1 MNVSV
6 GLTGNIAS
14 GKSMIASVLL
24 EHGAA
29 VLDAD
34 LVGKRV
40 LAEDIDGAL
49 QRVRSAFGD
58 SVFDGNELNR
68 RRLGNMVFG
77 DRVLLA
83 KLNSITI
90 PVMTRLINSEMRLLR
105 RGHRVI
111 VLDAAIL
118 IEAGWQKMVDEIW
131 VVRAS
136 KEDQLQR
143 LMTRDRLSF
152 GEATNRIE
160 AQMSLEEKLR
170 YADVVIDNTLDMEQ
184 TRAQVEQLWRQR
196 LQNR

>member
-1 MNVSV
+1 
-6 GLTGNIAS
+6 
-14 GKSMIASVLL
+14 MIASVLL

-68 RRLGNMVFG
+68 RRLGNLVFG

-83 KLNSITI
+83 TLNSITI
-90 PVMTRLINSEMRLLR
+90 PVMTRLINSEMSLLR
-105 RGHRVI
+105 RGHRVV

-118 IEAGWQKMVDEIW
+118 IEAEWQKMVDEIW

-152 GEATNRIE
+152 SEAINRIE
-160 AQMSLEEKLR
+160 AQMPLEEKLR
-170 YADVVIDNTLDMEQ
+170 YADVVIDNTLDMKQ
-184 TRAQVEQLWRQR
+184 TRTQVEQLWRQR

>member
-1 MNVSV
+1 
-6 GLTGNIAS
+6 
-14 GKSMIASVLL
+14 MIASVLL

-68 RRLGNMVFG
+68 RRLGNLVFG

-83 KLNSITI
+83 TLNSITI
-90 PVMTRLINSEMRLLR
+90 PVMTRLINSEMSLLR
-105 RGHRVI
+105 RGHRVV

-118 IEAGWQKMVDEIW
+118 IEAEWQKMVDEIW

-160 AQMSLEEKLR
+160 AQMPLEEKLR

-184 TRAQVEQLWRQR
+184 TRAQVEQLWRALVPSSRGQLGR
-196 LQNR
+196 SRV

>member
-1 MNVSV
+1 MSISV

-68 RRLGNMVFG
+68 RRLGNLVFG

-83 KLNSITI
+83 TLNSITI
-90 PVMTRLINSEMRLLR
+90 PVMTRLINSEMSLLR
-105 RGHRVI
+105 RGHRVV

-118 IEAGWQKMVDEIW
+118 IEAEWQKMVDEIW

-152 GEATNRIE
+152 SEAINRIE
-160 AQMSLEEKLR
+160 AQMPLEEKLR
-170 YADVVIDNTLDMEQ
+170 YADVVIDNTLDMKQ
-184 TRAQVEQLWRQR
+184 TRTQVEQLWRQR

>member
-1 MNVSV
+1 MSISV

-68 RRLGNMVFG
+68 RRLGNLVFG

-83 KLNSITI
+83 TLNSITI
-90 PVMTRLINSEMRLLR
+90 PVMTRLINSETPCSASRPKP
-105 RGHRVI
+105 RGIRP
-111 VLDAAIL
+111 
-118 IEAGWQKMVDEIW
+118 
-131 VVRAS
+131 
-136 KEDQLQR
+136 
-143 LMTRDRLSF
+143 
-152 GEATNRIE
+152 
-160 AQMSLEEKLR
+160 
-170 YADVVIDNTLDMEQ
+170 
-184 TRAQVEQLWRQR
+184 
-196 LQNR
+196 

>member
-58 SVFDGNELNR
+58 AVFDGNELNR

-83 KLNSITI
+83 KRNSITI
-90 PVMTRLINSEMRLLR
+90 PVMTRLINSEMSLLR

-111 VLDAAIL
+111 VLDAASL
-118 IEAGWQKMVDEIW
+118 IEAGWQKMGDEIW

-160 AQMSLEEKLR
+160 AQMPLEEKLR